1 MILKAMV
8 GSDQAGMRLD
18 DGAKALFPNLT
29 KGEIRRIID
38 WGGCTVAGAMVRVA
52 SRTLRER
59 EEVCLG
65 VMEPERCVEL
75 IYTSADMRY
84 EDAEYLA
91 VNKKAGFN
99 SQRTPYQLKGT
110 VEYAVERYLKSQKVN
125 EPARVIHRLDY
136 GTSGVM
142 FFPKSKRAATH
153 ISAMLKVGKVKK
165 IYWALVSGEPEFEEW
180 QVNEPIA
187 KRNKFRYC
195 VAPGGSEARTLFSV
209 LARGRGVTLVEA
221 RPLTGRTH
229 QIRVHLA
236 HRGFPVIGDQAYSGI
251 SAPRM
256 MLHCHSMAF
265 RAADNREV
273 AATAPADD
281 EFSKTC
287 AEFGITLPDKAD
299 GPPTATVRR
308 IS

>member
-1 MILKAMV
+1 VILKAVVDV
-8 GSDQAGMRLD
+8 GRAGMRLD
-18 DGAKALFPNLT
+18 DGAKALFPGLS

-38 WGGCTVAGAMVRVA
+38 WGGCTVAGALVRVA

-59 EEVCLG
+59 DEICLG
-65 VMEPERCVEL
+65 VMEPGRCIEL
-75 IYTSADMRY
+75 IYSAADMLY
-84 EDAEYLA
+84 EDGEYLA
-91 VNKKAGFN
+91 VNKRSGFN

-110 VEYAVERYLKSQKVN
+110 VEYAVERYLKSQKLN

-153 ISAMLKVGKVKK
+153 ISAMLKAGKVKK
-165 IYWALVSGEPEFEEW
+165 VYWALVSGELENDEW

-195 VAPGGSEARTLFSV
+195 VAPGGSEARTLFTV
-209 LARGRGVTLVEA
+209 LANAQGAALVEA

-236 HRGFPVIGDQAYSGI
+236 HCGFPVIGDQAYGGI

-256 MLHCHSMAF
+256 MLHCRLMTF

-273 AATAPADD
+273 AAMAPADD
-281 EFSKTC
+281 EFSRTC
-287 AEFGITLPDKAD
+287 VEYGITLPDKAD
-299 GPPTATVRR
+299 ESLAATDRR
-308 IS
+308 IY